1 MKLFIKIGTYLTLI
15 IIIAVF
21 SFNYIIINQSNKF
34 LYDSV
39 KDVPSKNFG
48 LVLGASK
55 FGYYGGINPYYQYR
69 IDAAFEL
76 FEQRKIQKIIV
87 SGDNHS
93 KGYDETTAMAES
105 LIELGVPDSCI
116 IRDYAGFRTLD
127 SVVRAKKVFN
137 CQELIIVSQK
147 FHNQRAVFAAR
158 FYGIDAVGYN
168 ARDVQTRNNYTH
180 LREIGAKFLMVLDL
194 YCFNRQPRFL

>member
-1 MKLFIKIGTYLTLI
+1 MKLFIKIGAYLTPLI
-15 IIIAVF
+15 IIAIF
-21 SFNYIIINQSNKF
+21 SFNYIIINKSNKF

-39 KDVPSKNFG
+39 DDVPSKNFA

-55 FGYYGGINPYYQYR
+55 FGYYGGINPYFQYR

-76 FEQRKIQKIIV
+76 FEQKKIQKIIV
-87 SGDNHS
+87 SGDNHCE
-93 KGYDETTAMAES
+93 GYDETTAMAES
-105 LIELGVPDSCI
+105 LMELGVPDSCI

-137 CQELIIVSQK
+137 CQELIIVTQK

-168 ARDVQTRNNYTH
+168 ARDVQAQNNYTH
-180 LREIGAKFLMVLDL
+180 FREIGAKFLMILDL

>member
-1 MKLFIKIGTYLTLI
+1 MKLFLKIGIYLSALI
-15 IIIAVF
+15 LIGVI
-21 SFNYIIINQSNKF
+21 SFNYIIINNTDEF
-34 LYDSV
+34 LHDSIES
-39 KDVPSKNFG
+39 VPAKKVG

-55 FGYYGGINPYYQYR
+55 FGYYGGINPYFQYR

-76 FEQRKIQKIIV
+76 YSHGKIEKIIV
-87 SGDNHS
+87 SGDIHS
-93 KGYDETTAMAES
+93 KAYDETTAMAES

-137 CQELIIVSQK
+137 CSELIIVTQK

-158 FYGIDAVGYN
+158 FYGIDAIGYN
-168 ARDVQTRNNYTH
+168 ARDVQAQNNYTH